1 MYKRLLVTDFDVR
14 EPRPVKPFNVKS
26 DGKMKNPEEPTDSN
40 QASVLSRC
48 QLSKDYVTPHEYS
61 NDRYTRSRDA
71 TYMPKSVHN
80 SSFGRYRLPSL
91 DGVDDDEMAFQR
103 DIKKIEKDWD
113 SVELRDT
120 MRLNMYRITGVS
132 SKHKL
137 PSPVNKNN
145 LPTTSKERLYNQVIN
160 KQRVQPNSRVLL
172 RQIAKKTSTKMS
184 HRQEINPFDLY
195 IREMNDVDALQ
206 LQFTVDL
213 RKTRISS
220 MRHMPERPLNQSQD
234 DAKMPERSRSAQG
247 CRDARQSQ
255 TGKIADDFAKAYG
268 SRNKKDKL
276 YMTRLHRLMRD
287 TNMSLNRGRL

>member
-1 MYKRLLVTDFDVR
+1 
-14 EPRPVKPFNVKS
+14 
-26 DGKMKNPEEPTDSN
+26 
-40 QASVLSRC
+40 
-48 QLSKDYVTPHEYS
+48 
-61 NDRYTRSRDA
+61 
-71 TYMPKSVHN
+71 
-80 SSFGRYRLPSL
+80 
-91 DGVDDDEMAFQR
+91 MAFQR